1 MNGSSMNTNP
11 LLQAIG
17 SSCNPARV
25 FVVDDSAV
33 VRRVLTLALDKQ
45 SGITVV
51 GAAPDPLAARDALV
65 SLKPH
70 VLILDLEMPRMD
82 GLEFLQRIMTHFP
95 MPVIIVSSLT
105 PAGSELALRA
115 LELGAVDVLCKPGHA
130 YTIGS
135 LASDLTERILAVAG
149 RRLPKAGTRR
159 SPVKAVS
166 MGAGL
171 STTTNAIIAI
181 GASTGGTEALATV
194 LQALPATSPGIV
206 VVQHMPP
213 GFTKSFAERL
223 DRSCALSVS
232 EATHGDRIT
241 PGRCL
246 IAPGDRHLLVE
257 RRGATYFAVLDDGPR
272 VGLHKPAVNVL
283 FESLVK
289 AAGNNTIAAILTGM
303 GKDGAS
309 GITALR
315 QTGAHTIGQ
324 NEDTCVVYGMPKEAK
339 TLGGIAEELDL
350 SQIAHAIAKAVQQHG
365 KRTSF

>member
-1 MNGSSMNTNP
+1 MPP
-11 LLQAIG
+11 LLQRIG
-17 SSCNPARV
+17 TPDNPARV

-33 VRRVLTLALDKQ
+33 VRRVLSLALDKHP
-45 SGITVV
+45 GIQVI
-51 GAAPDPLAARDALV
+51 GSAPDPIAARDAIV
-65 SLKPH
+65 SERPH

-82 GLEFLQRIMTHFP
+82 GIEFLKRIMTHFP

-105 PAGSELALRA
+105 PAGSDLAMQA

-135 LASDLTERILAVAG
+135 LADDLHARILAVAG
-149 RRLPKAGTRR
+149 RRLPTVR
-159 SPVKAVS
+159 SRPATAQALS
-166 MGAGL
+166 LTTGL

-194 LQALPATSPGIV
+194 IRALPATSPGIV

-213 GFTKSFAERL
+213 GFTKSFADRL
-223 DRSCALSVS
+223 NRDSALQVS
-232 EATHGDRIT
+232 EAIDGDRIT

-246 IAPGDRHLLVE
+246 IAPGDRHLVVE
-257 RRGATYFAVLDDGPR
+257 RRGATYFAKLDDGPR

-283 FESLVK
+283 FDSLIK

-315 QTGAHTIGQ
+315 QAGAHTIGQ
-324 NEDTCVVYGMPKEAK
+324 NEATCVVYGMPKEAQA
-339 TLGGIAEELDL
+339 LGGIIEELPID
-350 SQIAHAIAKAVQQHG
+350 AIAKAILNAVQRHG
-365 KRTSF
+365 QRTSFTQ